1 LKGNFV
7 SKTVISIPKDNAI
20 YGASSA
26 AFDAYSYSPAVR
38 AGGLLFIAGSVGFR
52 ADGTIPVSVAEQS
65 EIAMQRIVE
74 ILHLEGLTMEDL
86 VEIVSYHVDLEANLP
101 EFIAVKERYVPPPF
115 PTWTILG
122 VQALGLPELKVEVR
136 CIAALRSA

>member
-1 LKGNFV
+1 
-7 SKTVISIPKDNAI
+7 
-20 YGASSA
+20 
-26 AFDAYSYSPAVR
+26 VR

-101 EFIAVKERYVPPPF
+101 EFIAVKERYVPAAF
-115 PTWTILG
+115 SDMDNTWRAG
-122 VQALGLPELKVEVR
+122 VGTSRVEGGSAVYCGASFCVIVR
-136 CIAALRSA
+136 SRFIDSL